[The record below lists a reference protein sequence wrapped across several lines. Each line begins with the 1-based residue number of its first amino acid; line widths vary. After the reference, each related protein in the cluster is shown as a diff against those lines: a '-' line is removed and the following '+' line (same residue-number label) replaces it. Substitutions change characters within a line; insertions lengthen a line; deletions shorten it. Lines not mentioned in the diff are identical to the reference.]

1 MRSVTLEEACEA
13 ARACIRP
20 DEMTVVVGGDADE
33 VQGPLEGLG
42 WGTVTV
48 EEAV

>member
-1 MRSVTLEEACEA
+1 VTLEEACEA
-13 ARACIRP
+13 ARGCIRP

-48 EEAV
+48 VEAV